1 MQADVGY
8 RSCIDREEALEAER
22 DKLVPV
28 SSSPLI
34 IKLRSF
40 VKVVEMSIGDDIIEK
55 HRTAMEGAL
64 EKLLSG
70 IAQGGDIQ
78 ADANIAKMMEINLS
92 LIRQHAES
100 CSDALKELQTRNPSL
115 TRQVSV
121 NVVKRERVEKSNRAV
136 SEREEKKLELMR
148 RLKALRKNIPVSMR
162 DQLNAATVT

>member
-1 MQADVGY
+1 
-8 RSCIDREEALEAER
+8 
-22 DKLVPV
+22 
-28 SSSPLI
+28 
-34 IKLRSF
+34 
-40 VKVVEMSIGDDIIEK
+40 MSIGDDIIEK
-55 HRTAMEGAL
+55 HRAAMEGTL

-92 LIRQHAES
+92 LIRQHAEC
-100 CSDALKELQTRNPSL
+100 CSDALRELQTRNPSL

-148 RLKALRKNIPVSMR
+148 KLKALRKNIPVSMR

>member
-1 MQADVGY
+1 
-8 RSCIDREEALEAER
+8 
-22 DKLVPV
+22 
-28 SSSPLI
+28 
-34 IKLRSF
+34 
-40 VKVVEMSIGDDIIEK
+40 MSIGDDIVEK
-55 HRTAMEGAL
+55 HCTAMQGTL

-70 IAQGGDIQ
+70 VAQGGDIQ

-100 CSDALKELQTRNPSL
+100 CSDALKELKARDPSL
-115 TRQVSV
+115 TRQVSI

-148 RLKALRKNIPVSMR
+148 KVKALRKNIPVSMR